1 MDVTTPAVNESEQR
15 KQAAR
20 EIGELV
26 FQLLANCQQ
35 KEEKLAEQFQMSVP
49 EFRCLRSFRGDD
61 EVTIKTLTERL
72 ALSGSRLTRIVDELE
87 NKGLVTRAFHQ
98 EDRRSILVILTK
110 RGATI
115 AKQLENRY
123 IQIHE
128 EILTEFPMQQQEV
141 LSDGLR
147 QLLRSLEKWLH
158 QTG

>member
-1 MDVTTPAVNESEQR
+1 
-15 KQAAR
+15 
-20 EIGELV
+20 
-26 FQLLANCQQ
+26 
-35 KEEKLAEQFQMSVP
+35 
-49 EFRCLRSFRGDD
+49 
-61 EVTIKTLTERL
+61 VTIKTLTERL

-128 EILTEFPMQQQEV
+128 EILTEFPCSSRRCFPTV
-141 LSDGLR
+141 SDNYSGPWRNGSTKRVIAKKFFIRILAIDKYLKPE
-147 QLLRSLEKWLH
+147 LLDFR
-158 QTG
+158 TI